1 MKRCPRSLPFLKG
14 LVLYSAIPRRTPTA
28 HRPHTQ
34 YRAKYRAESPGAGSS
49 VAHRNTA
56 VTKRA
61 RDVDATNSA
70 LFARLRRSQAS
81 QPAKILVAPLDL
93 APIKD
98 MVAGAVA
105 RARKSYFAQR
115 PCGRCDPDRARSR
128 IPLSRGNNRGN
139 RKEGGDD
146 GERRAQGA
154 CGLGGG
160 PMGGNE

>member
-34 YRAKYRAESPGAGSS
+34 YRAKYRAGSPGAGSS

-61 RDVDATNSA
+61 KDVDATNSA
-70 LFARLRRSQAS
+70 LFARLRRFQAS
-81 QPAKILVAPLDL
+81 QPTKILVATRDL
-93 APIKD
+93 APMKD
-98 MVAGAVA
+98 MVAGAAA

-115 PCGRCDPDRARSR
+115 LCGRSDTHRARSR
-128 IPLSRGNNRGN
+128 ILLSRGNNRG
-139 RKEGGDD
+139 K
-146 GERRAQGA
+146 
-154 CGLGGG
+154 
-160 PMGGNE
+160 P